1 MDSLRVERWQK
12 DRDTFKSRAEKL
24 GAEVIVQSADGDARK
39 QNDRVVIA
47 KDGVAAA
54 QIVESVHKRRHQSSS
69 L

>member
-39 QNDRVVIA
+39 QNDQVVIA

-54 QIVESVHKRRHQSSS
+54 
-69 L
+69 